1 MLVDEIKK
9 AFGNATD
16 LIVRPFII
24 DNREITLVMS
34 EVLGSSSYVNDF
46 ILRRLLTIKFQSDDI
61 GSELLNFIPTNNGKI
76 LNKLSDMT
84 DYICMGF
91 ALILFSDKEAIAI
104 ESRASVDRGIGE
116 VNNEASITGS
126 KDAFNENFNTNV
138 GLIR

>member
-1 MLVDEIKK
+1 MLADEIKN
-9 AFGNATD
+9 AFGSSTD

-91 ALILFSDKEAIAI
+91 VWVTTRCLTL
-104 ESRASVDRGIGE
+104 R
-116 VNNEASITGS
+116 
-126 KDAFNENFNTNV
+126 
-138 GLIR
+138 LP